1 VIIFHN
7 PGLMP
12 IDAIRLMGAS
22 VKTPGA
28 FGRFGTGFKYALA
41 TILRGGGTVRIW
53 LGDHE
58 LGYHELGFT
67 TRKVQLKD
75 QVFEE
80 VMLNNETSMLEALGF
95 TTQLGKDWEPW
106 MALRE
111 LACNARDE
119 GGDFKVIEAATV
131 PPCFSA
137 EDGETVI
144 VVDWP
149 ELDQAAKDG
158 ELHVFAEGELL
169 HEEDGVRVLAGP
181 SSYLYHRGV
190 RVWKLPKP
198 AVFTYDIT
206 APVDLTEDRGV
217 KYAFCVVANVRNM
230 MLTTSDRTL
239 IAAVVTAG
247 KDHWEGAFDWSGQE
261 WEATD
266 PGQAWLEEVAT
277 LRAANARGL
286 SKSAVDV
293 YLSHTAFKSETRY
306 GGSYEEPVGTFGEVV
321 DLFEDLGINLTTV
334 NFFVADELPGGA
346 FSVVRGGSVY
356 VTRSFLETASRLGM
370 ATELLLRFLEVHSG
384 GDFDALLAFAVP
396 TLLHQ
401 SYPLREEKEVMEARA
416 AGVRASPMEAFLGV
430 HPVLAKEDIPAEV
443 PDF

>member
-58 LGYHELGFT
+58 LGFT
-67 TRKVQLKD
+67 TRKVPLKD

-95 TTQLGKDWEPW
+95 TTALGKDWEPW

-137 EDGETVI
+137 KDGETVI

-181 SSYLYHRGV
+181 SSFLYHRGV

-198 AVFTYDIT
+198 SVFTYDIT

-217 KYAFCVVANVRNM
+217 KYAFCVVADVRNM
-230 MLTTSDRTL
+230 MLSTSDRTL
-239 IAAVVTAG
+239 IAATVTAG
-247 KDHWEGAFDWSGQE
+247 KERWEGAFDWSGQE
-261 WEATD
+261 WSPRD
-266 PGQAWLEEVAT
+266 PGQVWLEEVAA
-277 LRAANARGL
+277 LRAANDRGL

-293 YLSHTAFKSETRY
+293 YLSHTAFRTETRY
-306 GGSYEEPVGTFGEVV
+306 AGSYEETEGTFGEVV
-321 DLFEDLGINLTTV
+321 DLLSELGIDLTEV
-334 NFFVADELPGGA
+334 NIFVTDELPGGA
-346 FSVVRGGSVY
+346 MSTVRGGSIY
-356 VTRSFLETASRLGM
+356 VVRSFLETRSRLTL
-370 ATELLLRFLEVHSG
+370 ASELLPRFLELRSG
-384 GDFDALLAFAVP
+384 GDHDALLSYIVP
-396 TLLHQ
+396 ILIRQ
-401 SYPLREEKEVMEARA
+401 SYPLREEKEVMEARE
-416 AGVRASPMEAFLGV
+416 AGLRPGPMETFLGI
-430 HPVLAKEDIPAEV
+430 HPVLAKPDIPAEV